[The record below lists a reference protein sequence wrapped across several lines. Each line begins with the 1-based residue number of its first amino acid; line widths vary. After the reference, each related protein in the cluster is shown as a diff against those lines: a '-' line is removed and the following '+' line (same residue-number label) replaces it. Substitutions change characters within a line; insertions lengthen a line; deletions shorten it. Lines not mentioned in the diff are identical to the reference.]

1 MQPAAR
7 DVSLPYP
14 DQPDA
19 RALVKRADDERLLA
33 ARLVTSRRPGQW
45 VGAAVLLVLFA
56 MLVHTVVTNGRFQWN
71 VVGDYFVSR
80 SIMDGLVLTL
90 WLTAAVMRL
99 RQRYRPGL
107 DLPDPADHKRVQV
120 RRGG

>member
-1 MQPAAR
+1 VSVQP
-7 DVSLPYP
+7 P
-14 DQPDA
+14 DQYIA
-19 RALVKRADDERLLA
+19 RPLAKRDEDERLLA

-80 SIMDGLVLTL
+80 SIMDG
-90 WLTAAVMRL
+90 RL
-99 RQRYRPGL
+99 HAGHRPGG
-107 DLPDPADHKRVQV
+107 DAPV
-120 RRGG
+120 R